1 MRHLI
6 NFALSLMAVQAE
18 SIILKTLPHSN
29 DNYRLAEAFG
39 FENNTFI
46 GRAEIRRSLSDKQY
60 KE

>member
-6 NFALSLMAVQAE
+6 NFALSSMAVQAE
-18 SIILKTLPHSN
+18 SIILNTLPHSN
-29 DNYRLAEAFG
+29 DHYRLAEAFG

-46 GRAEIRRSLSDKQY
+46 GRAEIRRDFSNKQY